1 MLNKDNNSVIR
12 RKLKSKHGVKF
23 TCGIKSV
30 DGGEQVF
37 TTYCSELKYRDR
49 TEYSYS
55 IREDKLFGQGMNV
68 TKFGPTCV
76 TLYTFDM
83 FNRRISGKIKYS
95 DIKFVTMEQFECE
108 NPFSTEN
115 CNV

>member
-1 MLNKDNNSVIR
+1 MTIKEIKEKLQVSGTEFNINGKLDFQKGPDGEWGDYPKVFITSGEGKTVAINSR
-12 RKLKSKHGVKF
+12 F
-23 TCGIKSV
+23 
-30 DGGEQVF
+30 E
-37 TTYCSELKYRDR
+37 
-49 TEYSYS
+49 
-55 IREDKLFGQGMNV
+55 GMNV

-115 CNV
+115 STV